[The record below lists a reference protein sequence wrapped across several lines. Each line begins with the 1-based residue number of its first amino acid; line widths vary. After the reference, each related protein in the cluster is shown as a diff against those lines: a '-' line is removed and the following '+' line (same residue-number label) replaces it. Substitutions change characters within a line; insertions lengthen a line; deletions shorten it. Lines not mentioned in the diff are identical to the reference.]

1 MYKDLEFYGD
11 NLKVVP
17 TRQFEECKAAC
28 EEFPNCTFFT
38 VTAVVCVLKGDN
50 VSVKQRTGA
59 ISGMTAAACGEA
71 PCRTLKSALLT
82 FYPHVHA
89 EKVLA
94 AKESEK
100 DVSEENE
107 IDDEPIEKFSKTE
120 VNGKFKI
127 MEQWDERLKDPES
140 EEFKSYSETITRGIE
155 EMLAQDET
163 LTEQANFTVTIV
175 GFRFVQ
181 KSTGMNP

>member
-1 MYKDLEFYGD
+1 M
-11 NLKVVP
+11 
-17 TRQFEECKAAC
+17 
-28 EEFPNCTFFT
+28 TFF
-38 VTAVVCVLKGDN
+38 
-50 VSVKQRTGA
+50 
-59 ISGMTAAACGEA
+59 
-71 PCRTLKSALLT
+71 
-82 FYPHVHA
+82 PHVHA

-120 VNGKFKI
+120 INGKFKI
-127 MEQWDERLKDPES
+127 MQQWDERLKDPES

-155 EMLAQDET
+155 EMLAQDEA

-181 KSTGMNP
+181 KFTGMNP